1 MCNNEIKGD
10 VIMKRRS
17 NNSKVRKA
25 IAFIASL
32 SVAACQLSAVMPV
45 NAAETDE
52 AQPAIT
58 AETDEA
64 KSEKAAETEETQSE
78 KTDETDETQ
87 SEKTDETEQSE
98 KLKAEPCLSVDKIV
112 LPASAAGSRVK
123 VNVYINDENMGS
135 SKYYQQPDVYIDI
148 DRRLQYYGFR
158 NGMKDGTKG
167 IGLQGEMFINA
178 KHKHTLRFYSES
190 GLGANGTFAVIEV
203 EIPKD
208 AQPGDIYYFNIC
220 DAGGNITR
228 VSIPETDEIAGE
240 TDKPLKTA
248 DTSDDKY
255 LKDTPYDGYIL
266 IDPESESD
274 NPQTELKYE
283 TVSED
288 ELEYDVYDDH
298 AEVVFCQYEADKAVI
313 KPEIKG
319 KKVTAI
325 ADYAFAG
332 TNITS
337 VEIPDTV
344 TSIGDFAFERSKLA
358 SLVIPDS
365 VTSIGSFVFKRTEL
379 KSVELPGTLV
389 TIGESAFN
397 ESKLESAVLNE
408 GIETVGDYLFSR
420 CWSFKELKLPSTL
433 KEISIGMCEGCS
445 RLTEVEIPSGVTSVG
460 NAAFY
465 GTAITTARVPEGV
478 KEIGS
483 FAFSY
488 CEALEHV
495 FLPSGLESLGD
506 CAFSRCRL
514 LESIELPDTLKSLG
528 SDVFGETRIT
538 KIDIPASV
546 TEIEENAF
554 LYSSIKTINY
564 ADELETLPDNAYSG
578 AEKVKTVKLPS
589 KLTAIPDFCFDSCA
603 SLSSVDIPE
612 TVTNIGRYAFSGCG
626 IKELVIPDTVK
637 TIEEGA
643 FSCSHLTSVT
653 IHDSI
658 TELPKNVFEG
668 SDIKSI
674 KLPSGVK
681 VIPED
686 AFGCCNLLTE
696 ADIPES
702 VTEIQSRAFAETALS
717 SIYIPESVTKIEV
730 DAFWRSKL
738 DTIYG
743 VKGSY
748 AETFAKEQGFKFT
761 EKAAEGKAGD
771 VNCDDTVDMADAVL
785 IMQAL
790 ANPNKYGIGGTDEK
804 ALTEQGAKNG
814 DVDTDIAGLTSND
827 ALKIQEFLLG
837 IVKSL

>member
-1 MCNNEIKGD
+1 MMSGNNYAMCNDAIKGD

-25 IAFIASL
+25 IALIASL

-45 NAAETDE
+45 NAAETE
-52 AQPAIT
+52 ETQTAIT
-58 AETDEA
+58 T
-64 KSEKAAETEETQSE
+64 EKEETQSE
-78 KTDETDETQ
+78 KADETEKAQ

-98 KLKAEPCLSVDKIV
+98 KLKAEPCLSVEKLVI
-112 LPASAAGSRVK
+112 PASEAGGKVK
-123 VNVYINDENMGS
+123 ITVSINDEKMGS
-135 SKYYQQPDVYIDI
+135 SKYYQQPDVYIDM
-148 DRRLQYYGFR
+148 DRRLEYVGFR

-178 KHKHTLRFYSES
+178 KYRHTLRLYSES
-190 GLGANGTFAVIEV
+190 GLGANGVFAVIEV
-203 EIPKD
+203 EIPDD

-220 DAGGNITR
+220 DAGGNITK
-228 VSIPETDEIAGE
+228 VTIPETDDIAGE

-266 IDPESESD
+266 IDPDSESD
-274 NPQTELKYE
+274 NPQIKKEYE
-283 TVSED
+283 TVSD
-288 ELEYDVYDDH
+288 GELDYDVYEDH

-332 TNITS
+332 SNITS

-344 TSIGDFAFERSKLA
+344 TAIGDFAFEKTKLA
-358 SLVIPDS
+358 SLELPDS
-365 VTSIGSFVFKRTEL
+365 VVSIGSYAFTWTQL

-389 TIGESAFN
+389 TIGDCAFEN
-397 ESKLESAVLNE
+397 SKLESAVLHE
-408 GIETVGDYLFSR
+408 GIETVGRDLFR
-420 CWSFKELKLPSTL
+420 FCWSFKELKLPSTL
-433 KEISIGMCEGCS
+433 KEISIGMCEDCKL
-445 RLTEVEIPSGVTSVG
+445 LTEIEIPSGVTSIG

-478 KEIGS
+478 KTVGS

-506 CAFSRCRL
+506 CAFSRCKL
-514 LESIELPDTLKSLG
+514 LKSIELPDTLKSMG
-528 SDVFGETRIT
+528 NDVFGETQIT

-546 TEIEENAF
+546 TKMEENAF
-554 LYSSIKTINY
+554 LYSSINTINY
-564 ADELETLPDNAYSG
+564 ADEMETLPDNAYSG
-578 AEKVKTVKLPS
+578 AEKMKTVKLPS
-589 KLTAIPDFCFDSCA
+589 KLTAIPDFCFDRCTL
-603 SLSSVDIPE
+603 LSAVEIPE
-612 TVTNIGRYAFSGCG
+612 TVTTIGRYAFSGCG
-626 IKELVIPDTVK
+626 VNELVIPDTVK

-643 FSCSHLTSVT
+643 FSCSHLKAVT
-653 IHDSI
+653 IPDSI
-658 TELPKNVFEG
+658 TELPDNVFEG
-668 SDIKSI
+668 SDIETV
-674 KLPSGVK
+674 KLPSGLK
-681 VIPED
+681 VIPKY
-686 AFGCCNLLTE
+686 AFGYCNSLTE
-696 ADIPES
+696 VDIPES
-702 VTEIQSRAFAETALS
+702 VTEIQSGAFEESALKTL
-717 SIYIPESVTKIEV
+717 YIPASVTKIAV
-730 DAFWRSKL
+730 DAFWKSSL
-738 DTIYG
+738 ETIYG

-748 AETFAKEQGFKFT
+748 AETFAKEEGFKFA
-761 EKAAEGKAGD
+761 EKEAAAKAGD

-814 DVDTDIAGLTSND
+814 DVDTDVAGLTSND
-827 ALKIQEFLLG
+827 ALKIQQYLLG
-837 IVKSL
+837 ILKSL

>member
-1 MCNNEIKGD
+1 MIPYENYATCDIKTKGE

-17 NNSKVRKA
+17 INSKVKKA
-25 IAFIASL
+25 AALIASL
-32 SVAACQLSAVMPV
+32 SVAACQFSAVMPA
-45 NAAETDE
+45 NAAETE
-52 AQPAIT
+52 EPQSAIVT
-58 AETDEA
+58 
-64 KSEKAAETEETQSE
+64 ETEETQSE
-78 KTDETDETQ
+78 KTDEADETQ
-87 SEKTDETEQSE
+87 SENTDETEQSE
-98 KLKAEPCLSVDKIV
+98 KLKAEPCLSVDKTV

-148 DRRLQYYGFR
+148 DRRLQYCGFR

-220 DAGGNITR
+220 DAGGNITK
-228 VSIPETDEIAGE
+228 VSIPETDDIAGE

-255 LKDTPYDGYIL
+255 LKDTSYDGYIL

-274 NPQTELKYE
+274 NPQIKKDYE

-288 ELEYDVYDDH
+288 ELEYDVYEDH
-298 AEVVFCQYEADKAVI
+298 AEVIFCQYEADKAVI
-313 KPEIKG
+313 KPEING

-332 TNITS
+332 ANITS
-337 VEIPDTV
+337 IEIPDTV
-344 TSIGDFAFERSKLA
+344 TSIGDFAFKSTR
-358 SLVIPDS
+358 
-365 VTSIGSFVFKRTEL
+365 L
-379 KSVELPGTLV
+379 KSVELPGSLV
-389 TIGESAFN
+389 NIGESAFE
-397 ESKLESAVLNE
+397 ESKLESAVLHE
-408 GIETVGDYLFSR
+408 GIETVGRNVFSC
-420 CWSFKELKLPSTL
+420 CWSFKELNLPSTL

-445 RLTEVEIPSGVTSVG
+445 RLTDVEIPSGVTSIG

-465 GTAITTARVPEGV
+465 GTAITTAKVPEGV
-478 KEIGS
+478 KNIGS

-488 CEALEHV
+488 CKGLEHV
-495 FLPSGLESLGD
+495 FLPSGLESIGD
-506 CAFSRCRL
+506 CAFSRCQL
-514 LESIELPDTLKSLG
+514 LESIELPDTLKSIG

-554 LYSSIKTINY
+554 LYSSINTINY

-578 AEKVKTVKLPS
+578 AEKMKTVKLPS
-589 KLTAIPDFCFDSCA
+589 KLTAIPDFCFDGCTL
-603 SLSSVDIPE
+603 LSSVDIPE
-612 TVTNIGRYAFSGCG
+612 TVTSIGRYAFSGCG
-626 IKELVIPDTVK
+626 VKELVIPDTVN
-637 TIEEGA
+637 TLEEGA

-653 IHDSI
+653 IPDSI
-658 TELPKNVFEG
+658 TELPDKLFEG
-668 SDIKSI
+668 SDIKTV
-674 KLPSGVK
+674 KLPSGLK
-681 VIPED
+681 VITED
-686 AFGCCNLLTE
+686 MFYSCNSLAE
-696 ADIPES
+696 VDIPVS
-702 VTEIQSRAFAETALS
+702 VTEIQSNAFAETPLS
-717 SIYIPESVTKIEV
+717 SLYIPESVTKIAA
-730 DAFWRSKL
+730 DAFWHSKIE
-738 DTIYG
+738 TIYG

-748 AETFAKEQGFKFT
+748 AETFAKEQGIRFA
-761 EKAAEGKAGD
+761 EKSAETKAKAGD

-790 ANPNKYGIGGTDEK
+790 ANPNKYGIGGSDEK

-814 DVDTDIAGLTSND
+814 DVDTDAAGLTSND
-827 ALKIQEFLLG
+827 ALKIQQFLLG

>member
-1 MCNNEIKGD
+1 
-10 VIMKRRS
+10 MKRRS
-17 NNSKVRKA
+17 INGKVQKA
-25 IAFIASL
+25 IALIASL
-32 SVAACQLSAVMPV
+32 SVAACQFSAAIPV
-45 NAAETDE
+45 NAAETEE
-52 AQPAIT
+52 AQPAIA
-58 AETDEA
+58 AESDEAQTEKTDETEEA
-64 KSEKAAETEETQSE
+64 QSEKTDETEETQSE
-78 KTDETDETQ
+78 KTDETEETQ
-87 SEKTDETEQSE
+87 SENTDETEQSE
-98 KLKAEPCLSVDKIV
+98 KLKAEPCLSVDKTV

-148 DRRLQYYGFR
+148 DRRLQYCGFR

-220 DAGGNITR
+220 DAGGNITK
-228 VSIPETDEIAGE
+228 VSIPETDDIAGE

-255 LKDTPYDGYIL
+255 LKDTSYDGYIL

-274 NPQTELKYE
+274 NPQIKKDYE

-288 ELEYDVYDDH
+288 ELEYDVYEDH
-298 AEVVFCQYEADKAVI
+298 AEVIFCQYEADKAVI
-313 KPEIKG
+313 KPEING

-332 TNITS
+332 ANITS
-337 VEIPDTV
+337 IEIPDTV
-344 TSIGDFAFERSKLA
+344 TSIGDFAFKSTR
-358 SLVIPDS
+358 
-365 VTSIGSFVFKRTEL
+365 L
-379 KSVELPGTLV
+379 KSVELPGSLV
-389 TIGESAFN
+389 NIGESAFE
-397 ESKLESAVLNE
+397 ESKLESAVLHE
-408 GIETVGDYLFSR
+408 GIETVGRNVFSC

-445 RLTEVEIPSGVTSVG
+445 RLTDVEIPSGVTSIG

-465 GTAITTARVPEGV
+465 GTAITTAKVPEGV
-478 KEIGS
+478 KNIGS

-488 CEALEHV
+488 CKGLEHV
-495 FLPSGLESLGD
+495 FLPSGLESIGD
-506 CAFSRCRL
+506 CAFSRCQL
-514 LESIELPDTLKSLG
+514 LESIELPDTLKSIG

-554 LYSSIKTINY
+554 LYSSINTINY

-578 AEKVKTVKLPS
+578 AEKMKTVKLPS
-589 KLTAIPDFCFDSCA
+589 KLTAIPDFCFDGCTL
-603 SLSSVDIPE
+603 LSSVDIPE

-626 IKELVIPDTVK
+626 VKELVIPDTVN
-637 TIEEGA
+637 TLEEGA

-653 IHDSI
+653 IPDSI
-658 TELPKNVFEG
+658 TELPDKLFEG
-668 SDIKSI
+668 SDIKTV
-674 KLPSGVK
+674 KLPSGLK
-681 VIPED
+681 VITED
-686 AFGCCNLLTE
+686 MFYSCNSLAE
-696 ADIPES
+696 VDIPVS
-702 VTEIQSRAFAETALS
+702 VTEIQSNAFAETPLS
-717 SIYIPESVTKIEV
+717 SLYIPESVTKIAA
-730 DAFWRSKL
+730 DAFWHSKIE
-738 DTIYG
+738 TIYG

-748 AETFAKEQGFKFT
+748 AETFAKEQGIRFA
-761 EKAAEGKAGD
+761 EKSAETKAKAGD

-790 ANPNKYGIGGTDEK
+790 ANPNKYGIGGSDEK

-814 DVDTDIAGLTSND
+814 DVDTDAAGLTSND
-827 ALKIQEFLLG
+827 ALKIQQFLLG